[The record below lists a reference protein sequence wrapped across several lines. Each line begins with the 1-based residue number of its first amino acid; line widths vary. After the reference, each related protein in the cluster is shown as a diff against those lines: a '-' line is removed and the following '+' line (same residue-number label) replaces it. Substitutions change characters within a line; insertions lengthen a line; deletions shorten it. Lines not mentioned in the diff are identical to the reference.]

1 MCIWIPVN
9 LEDLEDHRC
18 IDMYS
23 CQKDLSRFKLTKKQ
37 QARIIVIVRL
47 YQAKIHVEWVLYS
60 FVDIQEN
67 C

>member
-23 CQKDLSRFKLTKKQ
+23 CQKDLSRFKLTKKTTTQ
-37 QARIIVIVRL
+37 NHCQSETIPSKNTCRVGSL
-47 YQAKIHVEWVLYS
+47 
-60 FVDIQEN
+60 
-67 C
+67 